1 LPGCGPVTGLGV
13 GVGLALV
20 SALCF
25 GLSDFAAGLAARR
38 LHSAVVVLLGQICGV
53 TLIALLAIP
62 VANPNVTAAALAWG
76 ALSGIGTGLGAAFLF
91 QAMKIGRFS
100 LVVPLSDV
108 AGVAIPVV
116 IGVAL
121 LHDRLSWW
129 AWAGFLIAGPAI
141 WLMTSGHGS
150 RTGPAA
156 GAGWALLS
164 GAAFALQYVALARA
178 DAAAG
183 LWPLALNRL
192 VAVLTVAPIAV
203 RRDRLRMRRRTA
215 LLAVASGLLGTS
227 AIAAF
232 MLASRMQALSV
243 AVVLTSLYPAVTV
256 LLGLTLLHER
266 ITRRQVAGLV
276 CATATVVLVSL

>member
-1 LPGCGPVTGLGV
+1 MGV
-13 GVGLALV
+13 ALALV
-20 SALCF
+20 SALFF

-38 LHSAVVVLLGQICGV
+38 LHSAVVVLVGQLCGV
-53 TLIALLAIP
+53 VLVTVLALF
-62 VANPNVTAAALAWG
+62 VAAPNVNGAALGWG

-91 QAMKIGRFS
+91 QAMKVGRFS

-116 IGVAL
+116 IGVAF
-121 LHDRLSWW
+121 LHDHLGWW
-129 AWAGFLIAGPAI
+129 AWAGFAIAVPAI
-141 WLMTSGHGS
+141 WLITSGRES
-150 RTGPAA
+150 RTAPTA
-156 GAGWALLS
+156 GAAWALLS

-183 LWPLALNRL
+183 LWPLAMNRL

-203 RRDRLRMRRRTA
+203 RPERLRMSGRTA
-215 LLAVASGLLGTS
+215 LLAIGSGILGTS

-232 MLASRMQALSV
+232 MLASRAQALSV

-256 LLGLTLLHER
+256 LLGLTVLHER
-266 ITRRQVAGLV
+266 LTTRQAAGLA
-276 CATATVVLVSL
+276 CAAATVVLVSL

>member
-1 LPGCGPVTGLGV
+1 M
-13 GVGLALV
+13 GVGLALA

-38 LHSAVVVLLGQICGV
+38 MHSAVVVLIGQLFGV
-53 TLIALLAIP
+53 VLITFLALF
-62 VANPNVTAAALAWG
+62 VADPAVTAAALAWG

-121 LHDRLSWW
+121 LHDHLRWW
-129 AWAGFLIAGPAI
+129 AWLGFAIAVPAI
-141 WLMTSGHGS
+141 WLMTSRPGPRSGTTAGS
-150 RTGPAA
+150 
-156 GAGWALLS
+156 GWALLS

-203 RRDRLRMRRRTA
+203 RPDRLRMDRRTA
-215 LLAVASGLLGTS
+215 LLAVASGVLGTS

-232 MLASRMQALSV
+232 LFATREQALSV

-256 LLGLTLLHER
+256 LLGLTVLHER
-266 ITRRQVAGLV
+266 LSLRQAAGLV
-276 CATATVVLVSL
+276 CAAATVVLVSL